1 MKNKIF
7 YLIVSTLI
15 ILAGCSEDTIEE
27 NGVGRLTG
35 TVVAKTTNTPLENI
49 KIVTSPASST
59 VFTDA
64 SGNFVIETISV
75 GEYSVQA
82 ESDIYADAFEA
93 VSILN
98 NETSSVVFEL
108 EVSKSNNIEPLVPE
122 LLTPTDGASNLEPNI
137 QFIWSSS
144 ESDTDEITYKF
155 QLRNGTTNEI
165 LSREV
170 VADTTITI
178 ENLNLGTN
186 YFWQVSAS
194 DDNSEVQSTVSQ
206 FSTNSTPQN
215 TYFYVRSVNGNS
227 VIYSGSANDDD
238 QGSDDQ
244 DNDDVNFNEF
254 KLTSESFN
262 SFRPHKNNETSK
274 IAFLRTVN
282 GATQLHTMNLD
293 GSGIKQV
300 TNTIPVNGFRIDEID
315 YTWAQNGGKL
325 YYPSFD
331 KLYSIDPDG
340 GGSTLIYKTT
350 DGSFISEVSA
360 SEFDDNLIA
369 VKTNNNAGYSVRVY
383 TVRLSSG
390 TEERVIFQNGVGAV
404 KGIDLNANGTQLVYS
419 KDTSGSQNEQYR
431 QFSSRIY
438 IYNLNTGVERLF
450 DNGAVSGS
458 NDIQPR
464 WSPSEGAI
472 IFTRKPSNI
481 NSVPNVLVSPLSE
494 YTSDNIL
501 FTNASMPDW
510 EE

>member
-1 MKNKIF
+1 M
-7 YLIVSTLI
+7 
-15 ILAGCSEDTIEE
+15 
-27 NGVGRLTG
+27 
-35 TVVAKTTNTPLENI
+35 
-49 KIVTSPASST
+49 
-59 VFTDA
+59 VF
-64 SGNFVIETISV
+64 FR
-75 GEYSVQA
+75 
-82 ESDIYADAFEA
+82 
-93 VSILN
+93 
-98 NETSSVVFEL
+98 
-108 EVSKSNNIEPLVPE
+108 
-122 LLTPTDGASNLEPNI
+122 
-137 QFIWSSS
+137 
-144 ESDTDEITYKF
+144 SDTDEIIYKF

-165 LSREV
+165 ISREV
-170 VADTTITI
+170 VADTTVTI

-194 DDNSEVQSTVSQ
+194 DDSSEVQSTVSQ

-215 TYFYVRSVNGNS
+215 NYFYVRSVNGNS
-227 VIYSGSANDDD
+227 VIYSGNKKDASNEEDAE
-238 QGSDDQ
+238 
-244 DNDDVNFNEF
+244 VNFNEF

-293 GSGIKQV
+293 GSGVKQV
-300 TNTIPVNGFRIDEID
+300 TSTIPVNGFRIDEID

-325 YYPSFD
+325 YYPNFD
-331 KLYSIDPDG
+331 KLYSINPDG

-350 DGSFISEVSA
+350 DGSFISEVSV
-360 SEFDDNLIA
+360 SQFDDNLIA
-369 VKTNNNAGYSVRVY
+369 LKTNNSDGYNVRVY

-390 TEERVIFQNGVGAV
+390 TEERVIFQNGMGAV
-404 KGIDLNANGTQLVYS
+404 KGIDLNANGTQLLYS
-419 KDTSGSQNEQYR
+419 KDTSGSQNNEYR
-431 QFSSRIY
+431 QFANRIF
-438 IYNLNTGVERLF
+438 IYDLNTGVERLF

-501 FTNASMPDW
+501 FTNAFMPDW

>member
-1 MKNKIF
+1 MKTKLY
-7 YLIVSTLI
+7 YLILSLLVVFT
-15 ILAGCSEDTIEE
+15 ACSEDTIEE
-27 NGVGRLTG
+27 NGIGKLTG
-35 TVVAKTTNTPLENI
+35 RVVAKSSNEPLENI

-75 GEYSVQA
+75 GDYSVQA
-82 ESDIYADAFEA
+82 ESEEYADSFEA

-98 NETSSVVFEL
+98 SETSTVVFEL
-108 EVSKSNNIEPLVPE
+108 EVNKSNNEKPLVPK
-122 LLTPTDGASNLEPNI
+122 LLTPVDGTSELDTTVK
-137 QFIWSSS
+137 FVWSSS
-144 ESDTDEITYKF
+144 KNDTDEISYTF

-165 LSREV
+165 QSKEI

-178 ENLNLGTN
+178 ENLRLGTN

-194 DDNSEVQSTVSQ
+194 DDTDESVQSAVSQ
-206 FSTNSTPQN
+206 FSTGSVPENN
-215 TYFYVRSVNGNS
+215 YFYVRSVNGNS
-227 VIYSGSANDDD
+227 VIFSGSENASGDA
-238 QGSDDQ
+238 
-244 DNDDVNFNEF
+244 DVNFKEF

-274 IAFLRTVN
+274 IAILRTVN
-282 GATQLHTMNLD
+282 GATQLHTMNVD
-293 GSGIKQV
+293 GTNIKQV
-300 TNTIPVNGFRIDEID
+300 TGSISVNGFRIDELD
-315 YTWAQNGGKL
+315 YTWAQGGGKL
-325 YYPSFD
+325 YYPNFD

-369 VKTNNNAGYSVRVY
+369 IKTNNSSGYNVRVY

-390 TEERVIFQNGVGAV
+390 TEEKVIFQGGMGAV

-419 KDTSGSQNEQYR
+419 KDTSGSQNDQYR
-431 QFSSRIY
+431 QFANRIF
-438 IYNLNTGVERLF
+438 IYDINTGSESMLV
-450 DNGAVSGS
+450 NGAVNGS

-464 WSPSEGAI
+464 WSPSEGSI

-481 NSVPNVLVSPLSE
+481 NSESKIYLAPLKDF
-494 YTSDNIL
+494 TSDDLL
-501 FTNASMPDW
+501 FSNAAMPDW

>member
-144 ESDTDEITYKF
+144 ESDTDEIIYKF

-165 LSREV
+165 ISREV
-170 VADTTITI
+170 VADTTVTI

>member
-7 YLIVSTLI
+7 YLIISTLI

-108 EVSKSNNIEPLVPE
+108 EVSKTNNIEPLVPE

-165 LSREV
+165 ISREV
-170 VADTTITI
+170 VADTTVTI

-194 DDNSEVQSTVSQ
+194 DDSSEVQSTVSQ

-215 TYFYVRSVNGNS
+215 NYFYVRSVNGNS
-227 VIYSGSANDDD
+227 VIYSGNKKDASNEEDAE
-238 QGSDDQ
+238 
-244 DNDDVNFNEF
+244 VNFNEF

-293 GSGIKQV
+293 GSGVKQV
-300 TNTIPVNGFRIDEID
+300 TSTIPVNGFRMDEID

-325 YYPSFD
+325 YYPNFD
-331 KLYSIDPDG
+331 KLYSINPDG

-350 DGSFISEVSA
+350 DGSFISEVSV
-360 SEFDDNLIA
+360 SQFDDNLIA
-369 VKTNNNAGYSVRVY
+369 LKTNNSDGYNVRVY

-390 TEERVIFQNGVGAV
+390 TEERVIFQNAMGAV
-404 KGIDLNANGTQLVYS
+404 KGIDLNANGTQLLYS
-419 KDTSGSQNEQYR
+419 KDTSGSQNNEYR
-431 QFSSRIY
+431 QFANRIF
-438 IYNLNTGVERLF
+438 IYDLNTGVERLF

-501 FTNASMPDW
+501 FTNAFMPDW